1 MLFGYWFPF
10 DNTPAACGGDNH
22 MMTEKEEEKK
32 TEKKTLSF
40 VGFLHMY
47 TLTKQKLT
55 LTSNPASKLG

>member
-32 TEKKTLSF
+32 LRKKPSALLGFCTCTL
-40 VGFLHMY
+40 
-47 TLTKQKLT
+47 
-55 LTSNPASKLG
+55 